1 MNKLFQ
7 HIGSLALGSFGMYYF
22 SKPRGDPLPVSLP
35 VSPPAVHIHKE
46 VSASTGLATLAA
58 VATGGLCYW
67 NGIGFADI
75 AYATRRSVETLSKQ
89 LNAAKNS
96 ILEKVNAL
104 ESQLRGTEERL
115 DNRIVDEARRIRDN
129 IEALH
134 KEHCDLTKTV
144 DHIDK
149 KVTNIELL
157 SLYSSKGV
165 ALLCDSAT
173 KSSSGLGRT
182 VGSFFGNKPT

>member
-1 MNKLFQ
+1 MHRVFQ
-7 HIGSLALGSFGMYYF
+7 HSGSLVLAAVGMYLWRQ
-22 SKPRGDPLPVSLP
+22 PPVARTLPVP
-35 VSPPAVHIHKE
+35 PPAVHIDK
-46 VSASTGLATLAA
+46 SPSFGTGLITLAT

-67 NGIGFADI
+67 NGLGFADI
-75 AYATRRSVETLSKQ
+75 AYATRRSVDTLSKQ

-96 ILEKVNAL
+96 ILQQVKAL
-104 ESQLRGTEERL
+104 ETQLRGTEERL
-115 DNRIVDEARRIRDN
+115 DHRIVDEAKRIRDN

-134 KEHCDLTKTV
+134 QEHRDLTTTV

-149 KVTNIELL
+149 KVTKIELL

-165 ALLCDSAT
+165 ALLCDSALG
-173 KSSSGLGRT
+173 SSGRGST